1 MEKKDRALLIKLFY
15 QNGSNLSIALREY
28 RRLNCLRKGPMSRQA
43 LKKMIQKFE
52 ETEVLG
58 VMRGRGRKRISNETV
73 EEVALA
79 VVERES
85 GFQHSALGAPA
96 VSRDLSLP

>member
-28 RRLNCLRKGPMSRQA
+28 RRLNCLRKGPMSRHA
-43 LKKMIQKFE
+43 LKKMIQKFDA
-52 ETEVLG
+52 TWNLG
-58 VMRGRGRKRISNETV
+58 MMRGKGRKRISNETV
-73 EEVALA
+73 EKVALA
-79 VVERES
+79 VLEIKS
-85 GFQHSALGAPA
+85 GSQYSASSART